1 MVKNPLAK
9 RGDIRDAGLISGSGR
24 SPGVWKWQ
32 PTLVFL
38 PRESYGQ
45 RSLAGY
51 RPWGGKESDVIKR
64 LSAYARTVQ
73 PKKPCLLAA
82 RKTQQTNKLF

>member
-1 MVKNPLAK
+1 MIKNPLAK
-9 RGDIRDAGLISGSGR
+9 RGDIGDAGVIPGSGR
-24 SPGVWKWQ
+24 SPGVGKWQ

-51 RPWGGKESDVIKR
+51 SPWGCKESDMLKR
-64 LSAYARTVQ
+64 LSAYAHTAT
-73 PKKPCLLAA
+73 KGTLLACS
-82 RKTQQTNKLF
+82 KEDPTNKLF